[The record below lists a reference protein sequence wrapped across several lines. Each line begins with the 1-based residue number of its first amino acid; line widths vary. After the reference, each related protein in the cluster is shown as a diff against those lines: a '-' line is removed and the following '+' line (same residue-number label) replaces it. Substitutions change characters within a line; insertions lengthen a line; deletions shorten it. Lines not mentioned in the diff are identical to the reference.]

1 MRVTKGTPSHQ
12 VTSVHAGN
20 TVVHR
25 VDLVPTWTLKDV
37 PQGATLRYTPPV
49 SAVAAAAVYVLYTD
63 STQVRYSDNTAVEY
77 A

>member
-1 MRVTKGTPSHQ
+1 MKVRPTTTARHTVT
-12 VTSVHAGN
+12 VVHAGN

-25 VDLVPTWTLKDV
+25 LDLEPAYTIW
-37 PQGATLRYTPPV
+37 YTPQAA
-49 SAVAAAAVYVLYTD
+49 AVAAAAVYVLYTD